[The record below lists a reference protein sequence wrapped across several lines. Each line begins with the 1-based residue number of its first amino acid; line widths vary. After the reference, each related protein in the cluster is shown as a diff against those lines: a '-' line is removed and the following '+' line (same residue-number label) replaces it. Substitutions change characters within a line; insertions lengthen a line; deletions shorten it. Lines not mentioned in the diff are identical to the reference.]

1 MATESSPSDNQP
13 RDHIN
18 PLDDSTFW
26 SQRLLEWNPDAPA
39 SPVVEVLRRLT
50 ERDYYLTRDETDAA
64 LLLVTPDS
72 PELTERIR
80 EQFSERGKSAR
91 LKDAVSGFSHQFFDM
106 PVEERQLEF
115 NRLKSLS
122 EDEPALLAWLDKLS
136 PGLDV
141 ERPTLQGDGAF
152 DRLVSACVEQ
162 FVASPDKASRMR
174 QEFIH
179 ASRENPDFWGRAAIT
194 LHLNHH
200 QFTMQVAPWTRK
212 LADWKQVERRY
223 QQTIQYLDQT
233 ISYDEASTQVLP
245 QQVETE
251 PMLATRLREA
261 SHDESWAGTILIM
274 IGVFTS
280 FGLLAE
286 MFKPT
291 ADSTPYSRPTSSTH
305 GNVLPL
311 NSKGWLSEKPTL
323 QDLLRMSEAERA
335 AAFARYPHLK
345 TEYQRLMLEI
355 SNTISKERKISA
367 GKFGWS
373 ESDDN

>member
-1 MATESSPSDNQP
+1 MTTESSPSDNQP

-91 LKDAVSGFSHQFFDM
+91 LKDALSGFSHQFFDL
-106 PVEERQLEF
+106 PVEDRQLEF
-115 NRLKSLS
+115 NRLKSLC

-141 ERPTLQGDGAF
+141 ERPTLQGDEAF

-162 FVASPDKASRMR
+162 SVASPDKASRMR

-179 ASRENPDFWGRAAIT
+179 ASRDNPDFWGRAAIT

-200 QFTMQVAPWTRK
+200 QFTMRVAPWTRK

-233 ISYDEASTQVLP
+233 ISHDEASTQGLP
-245 QQVETE
+245 QQVEAE
-251 PMLATRLREA
+251 PTTDSRREN
-261 SHDESWAGTILIM
+261 WLLGTLVLIILYA
-274 IGVFTS
+274 
-280 FGLLAE
+280 FGRAIIDVW
-286 MFKPT
+286 MPKPK
-291 ADSTPYSRPTSSTH
+291 SNEYSRPISSTH

-355 SNTISKERKISA
+355 SNSISKERRISA

>member
-1 MATESSPSDNQP
+1 MTTESSPSDNQP

-18 PLDDSTFW
+18 PQDDSTFW

-91 LKDAVSGFSHQFFDM
+91 LKDALSGFSHQFFDL
-106 PVEERQLEF
+106 PVEDRQLEF
-115 NRLKSLS
+115 NRLKSLC

-141 ERPTLQGDGAF
+141 ERPTLQGDEAF
-152 DRLVSACVEQ
+152 VRLVSACVEQ
-162 FVASPDKASRMR
+162 SVASPDKASRMR

-179 ASRENPDFWGRAAIT
+179 ASRDNPDFWGRAAIT

-233 ISYDEASTQVLP
+233 IIYDEASTQVLP

-251 PMLATRLREA
+251 PTTVSQRENWMLRTLVLVIVYALARVVI
-261 SHDESWAGTILIM
+261 DERTP
-274 IGVFTS
+274 
-280 FGLLAE
+280 
-286 MFKPT
+286 KP
-291 ADSTPYSRPTSSTH
+291 
-305 GNVLPL
+305 NL
-311 NSKGWLSEKPTL
+311 NQNSIPRRVTQPNLKSNGQLFEKPTL
-323 QDLLRMSEAERA
+323 QDLLRMSNAERSE
-335 AAFARYPHLK
+335 AFSRYPQLK
-345 TEYQRLMLEI
+345 MEYQRLMLEI
-355 SNTISKERKISA
+355 SNSISKERRISA